1 MGAMTEWW
9 NQLWAGLR
17 ARGGVAVPLP
27 AAASSEVPV
36 AADDGELADPDT
48 DLVAWLLDSEPLR
61 SSGLDGAETRGLAW
75 LDGLVDA
82 ARAPAELLPRAPAVV
97 PQLLSL
103 LRQGDASLGALSQRV
118 AKDVMLT
125 AEVLRQASSV
135 AYRGDH
141 AVIDVE
147 QALAL
152 LGTEGLRQ
160 VIARVVLRPLFDG
173 HVGPLSARAA
183 VRLAA

>member
-1 MGAMTEWW
+1 MTEWW

-82 ARAPAELLPRAPAVV
+82 ARAPVAGWLAAEATAVLISV
-97 PQLLSL
+97 NGSGARFRSL
-103 LRQGDASLGALSQRV
+103 LTQS
-118 AKDVMLT
+118 
-125 AEVLRQASSV
+125 
-135 AYRGDH
+135 
-141 AVIDVE
+141 
-147 QALAL
+147 
-152 LGTEGLRQ
+152 
-160 VIARVVLRPLFDG
+160 IARKLRST
-173 HVGPLSARAA
+173 V
-183 VRLAA
+183 